1 MATNNHTDEGHCLP
15 GLTDRQS
22 QMVRNLIR
30 TALAERGLEAI
41 VYADHVE
48 TAGGRSW
55 GLQTLGSLCH
65 GSSSQVAWEGIV
77 NRYVD
82 DLLAKFPEAPAP
94 LTHDQIRSGVHLR
107 LVQLDPRMADG
118 FTYARDIGAGFHE
131 VLAHKDGDYVRWIN
145 DNELAGLDV
154 EEMRELGMSRLRD
167 VVVDE
172 CQLLTGKG
180 AEAFCLY
187 GDSGFIASKLLLLPD
202 LLRRYGGKRMRSPDG
217 MLVAVPS
224 RHRLVFAP
232 VDDAVAEN
240 LSAIAAVAAYD
251 FAHDHAPI
259 SPVVSWWK
267 EGRLHPL
274 FDPTTS
280 GMERSDRACF
290 DIPEEFWEAWGR
302 HLPGSED
309 VA

>member
-1 MATNNHTDEGHCLP
+1 MATNNHTDEGHRLP
-15 GLTDRQS
+15 GLTARQS
-22 QMVRNLIR
+22 QMIRNLIR
-30 TALAERGLEAI
+30 NALAERGLEAV

-65 GSSSQVAWEGIV
+65 GSASPAAWQGVV

-82 DLLAKFPEAPAP
+82 DLLAKFPHAPAS
-94 LTHDQIRSGVHLR
+94 LTHDQIRAGVHLR

-118 FTYARDIGAGFHE
+118 FTYAREIGAGFHE

-145 DNELAGLDV
+145 DRELAGLDI
-154 EEMRELGMSRLRD
+154 EEMRELGLSRLRD
-167 VVVDE
+167 VAVDE

-180 AEAFCLY
+180 AEAFCLF
-187 GDSGFIASKLLLLPD
+187 GESGFIASKLLLLPE
-202 LLRRYGGKRMRSPDG
+202 LLRRYGGKRMRWPHG
-217 MLVAVPS
+217 VLVAVPS

-232 VDDAVAEN
+232 VDDAVVDT
-240 LSAIAAVAAYD
+240 LPAIAAVASYD
-251 FAHDHAPI
+251 YAHDHAPI

-267 EGRLHPL
+267 DGRLHPL
-274 FDPTTS
+274 FDPTAS
-280 GMERSDRACF
+280 RLERPDRSCVE
-290 DIPEEFWEAWGR
+290 IPDEFWQARTR